1 MVKIYLGAFI
11 TPRTSYIQNSGEQQE
26 WGGRDPSLLPNEL
39 AVVTYHLGPWD
50 EDGQNH
56 PFVGRSAERLTKT
69 NGITSL
75 LLKKTNIKP
84 TTMGDIQE
92 LYSENC

>member
-39 AVVTYHLGPWD
+39 AVATYHLGRGRPEPPFRWKERGAPSEDNWNHEPVVEED
-50 EDGQNH
+50 EHQTH
-56 PFVGRSAERLTKT
+56 H
-69 NGITSL
+69 NG
-75 LLKKTNIKP
+75 
-84 TTMGDIQE
+84 
-92 LYSENC
+92 